1 MCGIAAV
8 YGANASRHTERMLD
22 RLVHRGPDDEGE
34 VQVDSA
40 WLGHRRLSIVDVDG
54 GHQPFVNA
62 SGDVWLVGNG
72 EVYNHEQVRST
83 LAPAPFSTRS
93 DNEVALHLL
102 DERGPAALDELEG
115 MYAFLVAAHDGRFIA
130 ARDPVGIKPL
140 YWTPRT
146 RPTPRTHPSRPPAHD
161 DGVHFASEMAAF
173 APHLMPYV
181 EAFPPGC
188 HWTPEGGVVRFAG
201 AVPQHGEGAPAAA
214 SVWSAD
220 AEPPDAALAAT
231 RDILIAAVRRQM
243 MGDVPVGVFLSGG
256 LDSAIVA
263 AIASRH
269 LARNGERL
277 KTFAVGTTGSAD
289 LLAARVAAGHLDTE
303 HHERVYDSREA
314 VRALPGVVRAIEH
327 FDPSLVRS
335 AVPNFLLAEM
345 TAQHVKVVL
354 TGEGAD
360 ELFAGYEYLRG
371 FTSPASLQA
380 ELLRTVHGLH
390 NLNLQRCDRVTMA
403 HGLEARVPFL
413 DHQVI
418 AFAFG
423 LPMAWKQSAPGELEK
438 RLLRRAFDGW
448 LPEEILWRVKA
459 EFGDG
464 SGARDVLKSTI
475 EGDVSAAD
483 FERDRAAVDPP
494 LRTREEFAYHR
505 IFAEHLPGVRP
516 ERTLGRFA
524 TA

>member
-8 YGANASRHTERMLD
+8 YGAHDAAASGRMLE

-34 VQVDSA
+34 VRVDGA

-54 GHQPFVNA
+54 GHQPFSNA
-62 SGDVWLVGNG
+62 AGDVWLVGNG
-72 EVYNHEQVRST
+72 EVYNHDEVRAT
-83 LAPAPFSTRS
+83 LAPAPFATRS

-102 DERGPAALDELEG
+102 DERGPAALAELEG
-115 MYAFLVAAHDGRFIA
+115 MFAFLVAGDDGSFVA
-130 ARDPVGIKPL
+130 ARDAVGIKPL
-140 YWTPRT
+140 YWAR
-146 RPTPRTHPSRPPAHD
+146 RGPA
-161 DGVHFASEMAAF
+161 VRFASEIAAF
-173 APHLMPYV
+173 ADDWIPHV

-188 HWTPEGGVVRFAG
+188 HWTPGGGLERFAS
-201 AVPQHGEGAPAAA
+201 AVPQDGDGAPAARG
-214 SVWSAD
+214 VWTGD

-231 RDILIAAVRRQM
+231 RRIVVASVRRQM

-269 LARNGERL
+269 AASQGQRL
-277 KTFAVGTTGSAD
+277 QTFAVGTRGSAD
-289 LLAARVAAGHLDTE
+289 LLAARVVAQHIDSE
-303 HHERVYDSREA
+303 HRERVYDAREA
-314 VRALPGVVRAIEH
+314 VRALLAVVRAIEH

-360 ELFAGYEYLRG
+360 ELFAGYEYLAGIRD
-371 FTSPASLQA
+371 PDELHA
-380 ELLRTVHGLH
+380 ELVRSVEGLH

-413 DHQVI
+413 DRQVI

-423 LPMAWKQSAPGELEK
+423 LPMRWKLPAPGTPEK
-438 RLLRRAFDGW
+438 RLLRRAFAGW
-448 LPEEILWRVKA
+448 LPEEILWREKA

-464 SGARDVLKSTI
+464 SGAKDVLRHEI
-475 EGDVSAAD
+475 EDGVTAHD
-483 FERDRAAVDPP
+483 FERDRGATNPP

>member
-1 MCGIAAV
+1 MCGIAAL
-8 YGANASRHTERMLD
+8 YGPHLAGESGRMLD

-34 VQVDSA
+34 VRVGDA
-40 WLGHRRLSIVDVDG
+40 WLGHRRLSIVDVSG
-54 GHQPFVNA
+54 GHQPFANA
-62 SGDVWLVGNG
+62 TGDVWLVGNG
-72 EVYNHEQVRST
+72 EVYNHEQVRAT

-102 DERGPAALDELEG
+102 DERGPTALDELEG
-115 MYAFLVAAHDGRFIA
+115 MFAFLVAADDGRFIA
-130 ARDPVGIKPL
+130 ARDAVGIKPL
-140 YWTPRT
+140 YWAR
-146 RPTPRTHPSRPPAHD
+146 RDERVR
-161 DGVHFASEMAAF
+161 FASEIAAF
-173 APHLMPYV
+173 APEWLPHV

-188 HWTPEGGVVRFAG
+188 HWTPDGGLERFAS
-201 AVPQHGEGAPAAA
+201 AVPVTGDGAPAARA
-214 SVWSAD
+214 VWSD
-220 AEPPDAALAAT
+220 APEPPDEALTAT
-231 RDILIAAVRRQM
+231 REILVASVRRQM

-263 AIASRH
+263 AIAVRH
-269 LARNGERL
+269 LEQQGERL
-277 KTFAVGTTGSAD
+277 MTFAVGTEGSAD
-289 LLAARVAAGHLDTE
+289 LLAARVVARHLGSD

-314 VRALPGVVRAIEH
+314 AAALPAVVRAIEH
-327 FDPSLVRS
+327 FDPRLVRS

-345 TAQHVKVVL
+345 TAEHVKVVL

-371 FTSPASLQA
+371 FEDGTSLQE
-380 ELLRTVHGLH
+380 ELMRTVHGLH

-413 DHQVI
+413 DRQVI

-423 LPMAWKQSAPGELEK
+423 LPMAWKLSAPGELEK
-438 RLLRRAFDGW
+438 RLLRRAFAGW
-448 LPEEILWRVKA
+448 LPDEILWREKA

-464 SGARDVLKSTI
+464 SGAKDVLRRHV
-475 EGDVSAAD
+475 EDGVSEAD
-483 FERDRAAVDPP
+483 FEREREAVDPP
-494 LRTREEFAYHR
+494 LRTREELAYYR

-524 TA
+524 AA

>member
-1 MCGIAAV
+1 MCGIAAA
-8 YGANASRHTERMLD
+8 YGPHPAGEVERMLG
-22 RLVHRGPDDEGE
+22 RLTHRGPDDEGE
-34 VQVDSA
+34 VSVGDA

-54 GHQPFVNA
+54 GRQPFVNEA
-62 SGDVWLVGNG
+62 GDVWLVGNG
-72 EVYNHEQVRST
+72 EVYNHEQVRRT
-83 LAPAPFSTRS
+83 LAPGRFTTRS

-102 DERGPAALDELEG
+102 DERGPSALDELEG
-115 MYAFLVAAHDGRFIA
+115 MFAFLVAGDDGSFIA

-140 YWTPRT
+140 YWAR
-146 RPTPRTHPSRPPAHD
+146 R
-161 DGVHFASEMAAF
+161 DGRVRFASEIAAF
-173 APHLMPYV
+173 AAEWMPHV

-188 HWTPEGGVVRFAG
+188 HWTPEGGLERYAS
-201 AVPQHGEGAPAAA
+201 AVPLNGDGAPAARA
-214 SVWSAD
+214 VWSPD
-220 AEPPDAALAAT
+220 AEPPDEALSAT
-231 RDILIAAVRRQM
+231 RDALVASVARQM

-263 AIASRH
+263 AIAARH
-269 LARNGERL
+269 LAQVGERL
-277 KTFAVGTTGSAD
+277 QTFAVGTDDSED
-289 LLAARVAAGHLDTE
+289 LAAARVVARHIGSD
-303 HHERVYDSREA
+303 HHERVYDAAEA
-314 VRALPGVVRAIEH
+314 VRALPDVVRAIEH

-360 ELFAGYEYLRG
+360 ELFAGYEYLREFG
-371 FTSPASLQA
+371 DAMSLQG
-380 ELLRTVHGLH
+380 ELMRTVHGLH

-413 DHQVI
+413 DRQVI

-423 LPMAWKQSAPGELEK
+423 LPMAWKLSAPGELEK
-438 RLLRRAFDGW
+438 RLLRRAFEGW
-448 LPEEILWRVKA
+448 IPDEILWRVKA

-464 SGARDVLKSTI
+464 SGAKDVLTRVVEEAIS
-475 EGDVSAAD
+475 EEE
-483 FERDRAAVDPP
+483 FEHERHAVDPP
-494 LRTREEFAYHR
+494 LRTREELAYHR

-516 ERTLGRFA
+516 ELTLGRFA

>member
-8 YGANASRHTERMLD
+8 YGPHPAGEAEQMLG

-34 VQVDSA
+34 VRVDGA

-54 GHQPFVNA
+54 GHQPFANA
-62 SGDVWLVGNG
+62 AGDVWLVGNG
-72 EVYNHEQVRST
+72 EVYNHTQVRAT
-83 LAPAPFSTRS
+83 LAPAPFATRS

-115 MYAFLVAAHDGRFIA
+115 MFAFLVAGDDGHFVA

-140 YWTPRT
+140 YWAR
-146 RPTPRTHPSRPPAHD
+146 RD
-161 DGVHFASEMAAF
+161 EGVRFASEISAF
-173 APHLMPYV
+173 APDWMPHV
-181 EAFPPGC
+181 ESFPPGC
-188 HWTPEGGVVRFAG
+188 HWTPDGGLERFAS
-201 AVPQHGEGAPAAA
+201 AVPDTGDGAPAARA
-214 SVWSAD
+214 VWGAT
-220 AEPPDAALAAT
+220 AEPPEEALAAT
-231 RDILIAAVRRQM
+231 RRILAASVRRQM

-263 AIASRH
+263 VIAARH
-269 LARNGERL
+269 AEQRGERL
-277 KTFAVGTTGSAD
+277 QTFAVGTPGSAD
-289 LLAARVAAGHLDTE
+289 LLAARVVARHIGSE
-303 HHERVYDSREA
+303 HHERVYDAPEA
-314 VRALPGVVRAIEH
+314 VRALPAVVRAIEH

-371 FTSPASLQA
+371 FDDPVALQD
-380 ELLRTVHGLH
+380 ELMRTVHGLH

-413 DHQVI
+413 DRQVI

-423 LPMAWKQSAPGELEK
+423 LPMAWKLSQPGELEK
-438 RLLRRAFDGW
+438 RLLRRAFSGW
-448 LPEEILWRVKA
+448 LPDEILWREKA

-464 SGARDVLKSTI
+464 SGAADVLTSRVQEGVST
-475 EGDVSAAD
+475 AD
-483 FERDRAAVDPP
+483 FDSERAAVDPP
-494 LRTREEFAYHR
+494 LRTHEELSYHR